1 MWASLTLLQIS
12 APPPGLPAGW
22 RAVEKAY
29 TENSSYFGQTYIRYH
44 SPDDKHRSVS
54 SVNKAIE
61 LHAKDNGHDPKKA
74 VQRFQEEAKREK
86 VARERERGQ
95 GEDREVAVKTFR
107 DRYGGLEAT
116 TCAKL
121 EGWTYKTSFQEVSGQ
136 TQVLYI
142 SEKEDGFGTLKQVEA
157 ALGYRMMDGHNL
169 DKLVA
174 DARAAARE
182 MWGDQVDSKQ
192 FNPLRRT
199 SDGLCL
205 QEAVNSGELAAS
217 QLRGVQVH
225 EVESHSAE
233 MARRVVK
240 DADYEPSDLV
250 LGELPKPLND
260 ERKVL
265 KELNKN
271 KLLDAAA
278 LAATVAKIYTNLK
291 TQNFKKVRLVLVAS
305 RKPIADDSISK
316 GLLGVYYADSS
327 RMESVHGKP
336 FYTKISLHGDSDKM
350 FCTGLYLFWGKTTQA
365 WKVAKSIDE
374 ASAGLLVDKGDLKM
388 TPKNA
393 PRAKV
398 LTQECFH
405 RLQKRGKKRRRS
417 RSTAG
422 TVRTDESE
430 PGKDG

>member
-1 MWASLTLLQIS
+1 M
-12 APPPGLPAGW
+12 
-22 RAVEKAY
+22 
-29 TENSSYFGQTYIRYH
+29 
-44 SPDDKHRSVS
+44 
-54 SVNKAIE
+54 NKAIE

-260 ERKVL
+260 ERKVRAAHGHVCLLVRHKGRFETHVVVSLHRLWEVL